1 MLAIS
6 SGANLNF
13 QRLPYIVERSE
24 LGEKREKI
32 LSIKIPEIP
41 GSFLNLCKIF
51 GNSQIT
57 EFNYRKSNN
66 KDAFVLV
73 GIRTK
78 TDKSF
83 EILKNKLNRKNF
95 KFSDL
100 SDNEIATFQKKIS
113 EMGYKFQ
120 FITLAGFKWNISL
133 FHYRNLGSAFAKILV
148 GIEDQSKDKNLLIKH
163 LGKSG
168 TIFIEETS
176 NKAYKNFLK

>member
-1 MLAIS
+1 MGYL
-6 SGANLNF
+6 
-13 QRLPYIVERSE
+13 
-24 LGEKREKI
+24 
-32 LSIKIPEIP
+32 
-41 GSFLNLCKIF
+41 
-51 GNSQIT
+51 
-57 EFNYRKSNN
+57 RKSNN

-100 SDNEIATFQKKIS
+100 SDNEIANDHLRHMVGGRNSNESDVHNKERIFRGEFPEKPGALLAFL
-113 EMGYKFQ
+113 EKFG
-120 FITLAGFKWNISL
+120 TKWNISL